1 MNAEIITIGDEILI
15 GQIVD
20 TNSAWIAEKLNLLGI
35 KITQITS
42 ISDTEEAIYG
52 AVNQSINRCDIVLM
66 TGGLG
71 PTSDDITKPTLCKF
85 FGGNLVLHEPSL
97 EIIKGIFGK
106 RGLQVTESNRRQAEV
121 PSSCE
126 VLLNMNGT
134 APGMLF
140 RKGAKILVSMPGVP
154 FEMKGLMETSV
165 LPLLKDMSS
174 NQVIIHRTVN
184 TFGIPESF
192 LSDKLQAFEGK
203 LPNYIKL
210 AYLPSPSGIRLRLSG
225 YSNNFETLNSEINQ
239 LIAFLRREIPEYIFG
254 YGNTSLPVVIGQ
266 ILKSIKATVSTAESC
281 TGGTVAHLITE
292 ISGSSAYF
300 KGSVV
305 AYSNEVKT
313 SILKVDVNVLNENGA
328 VSQQVVEQMAVGARE
343 LLKTDYAIAISGI
356 AGPDGGTETKPV
368 GTVWIAVASNNSLVS
383 KKYIFSNQRDIN
395 IARASYT
402 ALNLLRELLL
412 QEHLELNEN
421 IFGEKFE

>member
-20 TNSAWIAEKLNLLGI
+20 TNSAWIAQQLNLLGV

-42 ISDTEEAIYG
+42 ISDTEEAIYSS
-52 AVNQSINRCDIVLM
+52 VNQSINRCDIVIM

-85 FGGNLVLHEPSL
+85 FGGSLVLHEPSL
-97 EIIKGIFGK
+97 EIIKSIFGK
-106 RGLQVTESNRRQAEV
+106 RGLQVTESNRKQAEV

-126 VLLNMNGT
+126 VLLNHNGT

-140 RKGAKILVSMPGVP
+140 RKDGKMLVSMPGVP
-154 FEMKGLMETSV
+154 FEMKGLMEGSV
-165 LPLLKDMSS
+165 IPLLKQRPID
-174 NQVIIHRTVN
+174 QTIIHKTVY

-192 LSDKLQAFEGK
+192 LSDKLQVFESK

-225 YSNNFETLNSEINQ
+225 YSFDYSSLNSEIGK
-239 LIAFLRREIPEYIFG
+239 LVEYLRKEIPEYIFG
-254 YGNTSLPVVIGQ
+254 YGETSLSAVVGQ
-266 ILKSIKATVSTAESC
+266 MLKSVDATVSTAESC
-281 TGGTVAHLITE
+281 TGGMIAHLITE
-292 ISGSSAYF
+292 IPGSSSYF

-313 SILKVDVNVLNENGA
+313 SVLNVDVNALNENGA
-328 VSQQVVEQMAVGARE
+328 VSQQVVEQMAVGVRE
-343 LLKTDYAIAISGI
+343 LLKTDYSIAISGI
-356 AGPDGGTETKPV
+356 AGPDGGTEFKPV
-368 GTVWIAVASNNSLVS
+368 GTVWIAVSSNRNLIS

-395 IARASYT
+395 ILRASNT
-402 ALNLLRELLL
+402 ALNLLRELML

>member
-1 MNAEIITIGDEILI
+1 
-15 GQIVD
+15 
-20 TNSAWIAEKLNLLGI
+20 
-35 KITQITS
+35 
-42 ISDTEEAIYG
+42 
-52 AVNQSINRCDIVLM
+52 
-66 TGGLG
+66 
-71 PTSDDITKPTLCKF
+71 
-85 FGGNLVLHEPSL
+85 
-97 EIIKGIFGK
+97 
-106 RGLQVTESNRRQAEV
+106 
-121 PSSCE
+121 
-126 VLLNMNGT
+126 
-134 APGMLF
+134 
-140 RKGAKILVSMPGVP
+140 
-154 FEMKGLMETSV
+154 
-165 LPLLKDMSS
+165 
-174 NQVIIHRTVN
+174 
-184 TFGIPESF
+184 
-192 LSDKLQAFEGK
+192 
-203 LPNYIKL
+203 L

-225 YSNNFETLNSEINQ
+225 YSSNSETLNSEINQ
-239 LIAFLRREIPEYIFG
+239 LIGYLRKEIPEYIFG

-266 ILKSIKATVSTAESC
+266 ILKSINATVSSAESC

-313 SILKVDVNVLNENGA
+313 SILKVDVNVLNKNGA

-368 GTVWIAVASNNSLVS
+368 GTVWIAVASNNSLIS

>member
-20 TNSAWIAEKLNLLGI
+20 TNSAWIAQQLNLLGI

-42 ISDTEEAIYG
+42 ISDTEEAIYSS
-52 AVNQSINRCDIVLM
+52 VNQSINRCDIVIV

-85 FGGNLVLHEPSL
+85 FGGSLVLHKPSL

-106 RGLQVTESNRRQAEV
+106 RGLQVTESNRKQAEV

-126 VLLNMNGT
+126 VLLNKNGT

-140 RKGAKILVSMPGVP
+140 RKDGKMLVSMPGVP
-154 FEMKGLMETSV
+154 FEMKGLMEGSV
-165 LPLLKDMSS
+165 IPLLKQMTSD
-174 NQVIIHRTVN
+174 QIIIHRTVH

-192 LSDKLQAFEGK
+192 LSDKLQVFESK
-203 LPNYIKL
+203 LPDYIKL

-225 YSNNFETLNSEINQ
+225 YSSDYNVLKSEIGGLVQ
-239 LIAFLRREIPEYIFG
+239 CLRKEIPEYIFG
-254 YGNTSLPVVIGQ
+254 YGDTSLSAVVGQ
-266 ILKSIKATVSTAESC
+266 MLKSVDATVSTAESC
-281 TGGTVAHLITE
+281 TGGMIAHLITE
-292 ISGSSAYF
+292 VPGSSSYF

-313 SILKVDVNVLNENGA
+313 SVLNVDVNALNENGA
-328 VSQQVVEQMAVGARE
+328 VSQQVVEQMAVGVRA
-343 LLKTDYAIAISGI
+343 LLKTDYSIAISGI
-356 AGPDGGTETKPV
+356 AGPDGGTEFKPV
-368 GTVWIAVASNNSLVS
+368 GTVWIAVSSNRNLIS

-395 IARASYT
+395 ILRASNT
-402 ALNLLRELLL
+402 ALNLLRELVL

>member
-35 KITQITS
+35 KITQINS
-42 ISDTEEAIYG
+42 ISDTEEAIYN
-52 AVNQSINRCDIVLM
+52 AVSQSINRCDIVLM

-71 PTSDDITKPTLCKF
+71 PTSDDITKPTLCKY

-106 RGLQVTESNRRQAEV
+106 RGLQVTDSNRRQAEV

-126 VLLNMNGT
+126 VLLNKNGT

-140 RKGAKILVSMPGVP
+140 RKGGKILVSMPGVP
-154 FEMKGLMETSV
+154 FEMKGIMENSV
-165 LPLLKDMSS
+165 LPLLKEISS
-174 NQVIIHRTVN
+174 GQVIIHRTVN

-192 LSDKLQAFEGK
+192 LSDKLQVFEGK
-203 LPNYIKL
+203 LPSYIKL

-225 YSNNFETLNSEINQ
+225 YSSNFEPLNSEIST
-239 LIAFLRREIPEYIFG
+239 LINNLRNEIPQYIFG
-254 YGNTSLPVVIGQ
+254 YGNTSLPIVLGQ
-266 ILKSIKATVSTAESC
+266 MLKSVNATVSTAESC
-281 TGGTVAHLITE
+281 TGGMVAHLITE
-292 ISGSSAYF
+292 ISGASNYF
-300 KGSVV
+300 KGSIV

-313 SILKVDVNVLNENGA
+313 SILNVDINALNEHGA
-328 VSQQVVEQMAVGARE
+328 VSQQVVEQMAMGVRE
-343 LLKTDYAIAISGI
+343 LLKTDYSIAISGI
-356 AGPDGGTETKPV
+356 AGPDGGTELKPV
-368 GTVWIAVASNNSLVS
+368 GTVWIAVSSNSHLVS
-383 KKYIFSNQRDIN
+383 KKYMFSNQRDIN
-395 IARASYT
+395 IARASFS
-402 ALNLLRELLL
+402 ALNLLRELML
-412 QEHLELNEN
+412 QEYSELNEN